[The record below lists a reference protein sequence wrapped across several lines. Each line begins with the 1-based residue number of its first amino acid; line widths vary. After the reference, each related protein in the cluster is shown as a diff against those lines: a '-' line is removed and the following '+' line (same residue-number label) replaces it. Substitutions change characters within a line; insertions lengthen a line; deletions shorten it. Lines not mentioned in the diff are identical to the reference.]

1 MTRCLSNVFRNTTKT
16 VCPKFGASWNVT
28 HELIQ
33 NLATPTD
40 NMKVGVSAS
49 FDLKTYRPSRGTS
62 ADPFAP
68 TDATIL
74 AGAPCLA
81 FPGTR
86 LLTAGGKD
94 GVDP

>member
-1 MTRCLSNVFRNTTKT
+1 MSSEMTRCLQS

-40 NMKVGVSAS
+40 NTKAGVSAS
-49 FDLKTYRPSRGTS
+49 FDLTTYRPSRGTS

-68 TDATIL
+68 TDATVL
-74 AGAPCLA
+74 AGASCLA

-94 GVDP
+94 GVDA